1 MKRSF
6 KQTQDDDQN
15 HHNGHPQKTTKSPKS
30 RACTECK
37 KHKIKCERKDGSKTC
52 TRCSRMGYECVV
64 NNTLQKFIED
74 DILWKT
80 EAAAQTQ
87 QLQAAISDLLRRN
100 HLPELST
107 YSENGNQIITT
118 QQSPYS
124 TRSEAAPA
132 IATHM
137 DMTRDNSQEPV
148 EEPELV
154 SAPMK
159 SLYEVTKLRN
169 LRSNLNSD
177 PQPASN
183 SLEDDFISRG
193 EMPLEEAEKLFAFFK
208 KRMNQFLW
216 GGIALVHDDL
226 TSVRQSSPLL
236 AAAIIVVAS
245 LHMSESQDTFN
256 TCYSEFTL
264 LVSRSTL
271 HRHHTLDEIRALAIG
286 AFWLSDLSWQLSGHA
301 VRVATEINLHQ
312 SVQKLLRGKTSHF
325 LGAQIWYLL
334 YVCDHHFSIAYGRP
348 PVIHEDYSIKNCARF
363 LECPQ
368 VGPGDLRLISQV
380 ALFQI
385 LTRAYHA
392 LGSDIE
398 QPLLEADFSALRA
411 FNIEVEQWRQ
421 LWQPRLG
428 QFDP

>member
-6 KQTQDDDQN
+6 HQSQDDDR
-15 HHNGHPQKTTKSPKS
+15 NGQSEKKTKLSKS

-37 KHKIKCERKDGSKTC
+37 KHKIKCERKDGSSNC
-52 TRCSRMGYECVV
+52 TRCSRLGHECIVT
-64 NNTLQKFIED
+64 NSLQKFID
-74 DILWKT
+74 DDTIWKT
-80 EAAAQTQ
+80 KATVETQ
-87 QLQAAISDLLRRN
+87 QLQAAVSHLLRRN
-100 HLPELST
+100 NLPELST
-107 YSENGNQIITT
+107 YAANATT
-118 QQSPYS
+118 LQSPNI
-124 TRSEAAPA
+124 TRSETGPVT
-132 IATHM
+132 ATHM
-137 DMTRDNSQEPV
+137 DMTRDNSQEPEV

-154 SAPMK
+154 SAPMR

-169 LRSNLNSD
+169 LRSNLNSE

-193 EMPLEEAEKLFAFFK
+193 EMPLDEAEKLFAFFK

-226 TSVRQSSPLL
+226 TSVRKSSPLL
-236 AAAIIVVAS
+236 ATAIIVVAS
-245 LHMSESQDTFN
+245 LHMPESQDTFN
-256 TCYSEFTL
+256 ICYNEFTM

-271 HRHHTLDEIRALAIG
+271 NRHHTLDEIRALAIG

-312 SVQKLLRGKTSHF
+312 CVQKLLRGKTGHF
-325 LGAQIWYLL
+325 QGAQVWYIL

-348 PVIHEDYSIKNCARF
+348 PVIHEDYSVRNYERF
-363 LECPQ
+363 LESSQ
-368 VGPGDLRLISQV
+368 AGPADLRLIAQV
-380 ALFQI
+380 ALFQT

-392 LGSDIE
+392 FGSDIE
-398 QPLLEADFSALRA
+398 QPLTEANFSSLRA

-428 QFDP
+428 MLELALVSF